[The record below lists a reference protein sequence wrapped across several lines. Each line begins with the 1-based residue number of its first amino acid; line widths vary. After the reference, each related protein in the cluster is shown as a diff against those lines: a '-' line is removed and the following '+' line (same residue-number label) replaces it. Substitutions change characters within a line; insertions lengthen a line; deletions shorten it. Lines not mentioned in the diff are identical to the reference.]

1 MDVYEKENPEGVIL
15 SMGGQLPNNIAM
27 QLHRQQVSVNR
38 VFYKN
43 RSRWKNFRKRHL
55 RYKLRQRNDL
65 GLGMYGACP
74 TWGIQVA
81 DADLDAAI
89 LPHATVT
96 LGVSDVGA
104 SPNHV
109 NELSLIKYTLKTLL
123 YLFWLGAHSWH
134 IT

>member
-43 RSRWKNFRKRHL
+43 WSRWQNFRKRHL

-65 GLGMYGACP
+65 GGGGVGMYG
-74 TWGIQVA
+74 T
-81 DADLDAAI
+81 
-89 LPHATVT
+89 
-96 LGVSDVGA
+96 
-104 SPNHV
+104 
-109 NELSLIKYTLKTLL
+109 SLN
-123 YLFWLGAHSWH
+123 SSSRC
-134 IT
+134 